1 MVTSCKGI
9 CHKYKVTKLHSEMG
23 GRYDNGHKRCNEC
36 EIFIKWDGKRCPC
49 CSLLLRLRP
58 RSGITRSQFME
69 SKDVKRI

>member
-1 MVTSCKGI
+1 
-9 CHKYKVTKLHSEMG
+9 MG

-49 CSLLLRLRP
+49 CGLLLRLRP